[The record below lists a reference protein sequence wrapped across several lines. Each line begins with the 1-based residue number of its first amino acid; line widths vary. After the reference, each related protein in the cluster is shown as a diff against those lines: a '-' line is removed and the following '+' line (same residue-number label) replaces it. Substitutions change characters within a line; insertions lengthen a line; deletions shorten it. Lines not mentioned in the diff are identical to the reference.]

1 MKRQPVITGLGIV
14 SPIGIGIDK
23 FWEAALA
30 GRSGVGRP
38 TLFDGSKLPANSRL
52 AGEVRDF
59 NPRLWMPAQTAKVAG
74 RFSQFAVAAA
84 KMAMHDSRMSLT
96 PDTAERCMVSVGS
109 SMSGLA
115 DVEQPA
121 FRSFLQ
127 GEEMRPWTV
136 LEYPAHAATSHVA
149 IEIGSLGGPQAQQQL
164 VLLVSMRLQH
174 RQKV

>member
-1 MKRQPVITGLGIV
+1 
-14 SPIGIGIDK
+14 
-23 FWEAALA
+23 
-30 GRSGVGRP
+30 
-38 TLFDGSKLPANSRL
+38 
-52 AGEVRDF
+52 
-59 NPRLWMPAQTAKVAG
+59 
-74 RFSQFAVAAA
+74 
-84 KMAMHDSRMSLT
+84 MAMHDSRMSLT